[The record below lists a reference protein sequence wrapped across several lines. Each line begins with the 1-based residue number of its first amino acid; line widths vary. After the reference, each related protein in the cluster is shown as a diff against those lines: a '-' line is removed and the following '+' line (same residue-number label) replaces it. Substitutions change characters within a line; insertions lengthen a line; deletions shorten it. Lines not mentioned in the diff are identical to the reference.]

1 MNTIELTDLCKSFGK
16 NQVLKNIDLQLK
28 SGEVTAM
35 MGPNGSGKTT
45 LLKSILGL
53 VIPDSGKIFV
63 NNADIKND
71 FHYRNLIGY
80 MPQIANY
87 PENMKV
93 RELFAI
99 VKDLRGHKEIT
110 DDELIDNF
118 KLNEITGKNFGQL
131 SGGYK
136 QRVTGALAFL
146 YHPEIMI
153 LDEPTASLDPLSSEI
168 MRNKILKE
176 KQKDKIIII
185 SSHIASEV
193 ETLADRLIYILDGK
207 IIINKTLK
215 ELKNGSQE
223 LKLGKTLT
231 EILSPV
237 LLHNKKS

>member
-1 MNTIELTDLCKSFGK
+1 MIRIEKLNKSFAK
-16 NQVLKNIDLQLK
+16 LDVLKDVNLQFG
-28 SGEVTAM
+28 SGEVICLI
-35 MGPNGSGKTT
+35 GPNGSGKTT
-45 LLKSILGL
+45 LIKCLLGL
-53 VIPDSGKIFV
+53 VLPDSGKILV
-63 NNADIKND
+63 NNADVKND
-71 FHYRNLIGY
+71 YHYRNLIGY

-231 EILSPV
+231 EILAPV
-237 LLHNKKS
+237 LHNKKS

>member
-1 MNTIELTDLCKSFGK
+1 MSTIELKNLCKSFGK
-16 NQVLKNIDLQLK
+16 IQVLKNIDLELK
-28 SGEVTAM
+28 SGEVTAL

-53 VIPDSGKIFV
+53 VIPDSGNICV
-63 NNADIKND
+63 NNKDIRND
-71 FHYRNLIGY
+71 FIYRNLIGY

-99 VKDLRGHKEIT
+99 VKDLRGSKEATDEELIENFRLNDIT
-110 DDELIDNF
+110 D
-118 KLNEITGKNFGQL
+118 KNFGQL

-146 YHPEIMI
+146 YHPAIMI

-168 MRNKILKE
+168 MRNKILNE
-176 KQKDKIIII
+176 KKKDKIIMI
-185 SSHIASEV
+185 SSHITSEV

-215 ELKNGSQE
+215 ELKNGSEE

-231 EILSPV
+231 AILEPV
-237 LLHNKKS
+237 LYNKKS

>member
-1 MNTIELTDLCKSFGK
+1 MSTIELKDLCKSFGK
-16 NQVLKNIDLQLK
+16 IQVLKNIDLELK
-28 SGEVTAM
+28 SGEVTAL

-53 VIPDSGKIFV
+53 VIPDSGSIFV
-63 NNADIKND
+63 NNKDIRND
-71 FHYRNLIGY
+71 FNYRNLIGY
-80 MPQIANY
+80 MPQIAHY

-99 VKDLRGHKEIT
+99 VKDLRENKEVT
-110 DDELIDNF
+110 DEELVNNF
-118 KLNEITGKNFGQL
+118 RLNDITGKNFGQL

-146 YHPEIMI
+146 HHPEIMI

-176 KQKDKIIII
+176 KEKNKIIMI
-185 SSHIASEV
+185 SSHITSEV
-193 ETLADRLIYILDGK
+193 EELADRLIYILDGK
-207 IIINKTLK
+207 IIINKTLR
-215 ELKNGSQE
+215 ELKNGSEE

-231 EILSPV
+231 DILEPV
-237 LLHNKKS
+237 LHN

>member
-1 MNTIELTDLCKSFGK
+1 MSTIELKNLCKSFGK
-16 NQVLKNIDLQLK
+16 IQVLKNIDLELK
-28 SGEVTAM
+28 SGEVTAL

-53 VIPDSGKIFV
+53 VIPDSGNIFV
-63 NNADIKND
+63 NNKDIRND
-71 FHYRNLIGY
+71 FNYRNLIGY

-118 KLNEITGKNFGQL
+118 KLNDITGKNFGQL

-146 YHPEIMI
+146 YHPDIMI

-176 KQKDKIIII
+176 KEKDKIIII

-231 EILSPV
+231 EILEPV
-237 LLHNKKS
+237 LHNKKS